1 MGAGALCGHVLLCV
15 QVDIEQGSLVAWLL
29 ATSLAA
35 AVKYLLHQLVNP
47 GDLVVA
53 WAVQCH
59 DFPHGL
65 GWHAGVAVNQ
75 GLCGLR
81 EGVGD
86 TVAETLPQAG
96 PVLDGLGLAAAVP
109 HDLGDVLCLAP
120 STLIREKG
128 EFVYGRRR
136 SQEQRWEEGSDHKP

>member
-1 MGAGALCGHVLLCV
+1 MRVAIRQESLHHPPPSPSPGPLPRTHSLPVLQGQSTRAGSLVALLLVVVVAGSRGLFYLLLVVGIVVGAGALCGHVLLCV

-59 DFPHGL
+59 LGRGKRMQSEHMGL
-65 GWHAGVAVNQ
+65 I
-75 GLCGLR
+75 
-81 EGVGD
+81 
-86 TVAETLPQAG
+86 P
-96 PVLDGLGLAAAVP
+96 
-109 HDLGDVLCLAP
+109 
-120 STLIREKG
+120 
-128 EFVYGRRR
+128 
-136 SQEQRWEEGSDHKP
+136 